1 MAFTMTKFSNIFK
14 SGLHLMQTNQKV
26 CSRFVQSSVGVK
38 EDLSNFDPVQVK
50 LLDEMCIAVDTN
62 DKVIGPRTKKECHLM
77 ENINKGLLHRAFSVF
92 LFNTKGELLLQ
103 QRSDAKIT
111 FPGYYTNTCCSHPL
125 YIDSELEEIKALGV
139 KRAAQRR
146 LSIELGIEQDAIA
159 APEFLYMTRIIYT
172 APSDEKW
179 GEREIDYV
187 LFVQKDVEINPNPN
201 EVKECVYLTR
211 ENLRDFLDGGQ
222 KKGYKIT
229 PCHCVIIKL
238 SMPLNNAMKKV
249 HKERCVS
256 FHNVLSCVLHCLFL
270 SYL

>member
-1 MAFTMTKFSNIFK
+1 MTKFSNILK
-14 SGLHLMQTNQKV
+14 SGLRLMQTNQKV

-125 YIDSELEEIKALGV
+125 YIDSELEEIKNPFGFLKKSCSEG
-139 KRAAQRR
+139 
-146 LSIELGIEQDAIA
+146 IA

-187 LFVQKDVEINPNPN
+187 LVVQKDVEINPNPN
-201 EVKECVYLTR
+201 EVKECVYLSR

-222 KKGYKIT
+222 RK
-229 PCHCVIIKL
+229 VIKSPLGL
-238 SMPLNNAMKKV
+238 S
-249 HKERCVS
+249 
-256 FHNVLSCVLHCLFL
+256 
-270 SYL
+270 

>member
-1 MAFTMTKFSNIFK
+1 MASTLTKISNILK
-14 SGLHLMQTNQKV
+14 SGLSSVQANQKI
-26 CSRFVQSSVGVK
+26 CSRSIQSSVGIK
-38 EDLSNFDPVQVK
+38 EDLSSFDPVQVK

-62 DKVIGPRTKKECHLM
+62 DNVIGPRTKKECHLM

-92 LFNTKGELLLQ
+92 LFNKKGELLLQ

-111 FPGYYTNTCCSHPL
+111 FPGYFTNTCCSHPL

-146 LSIELGIEQDAIA
+146 LNIELGIDPDSIA
-159 APEFLYMTRIIYT
+159 AHEFLYMTRIIYT

-187 LFVQKDVEINPNPN
+187 LCVKKDVEIDPNPN
-201 EVKECVYLTR
+201 EVKECMYLSR
-211 ENLRDFLDGGQ
+211 ENLKPFLDGVQ

-229 PCHCVIIKL
+229 PWFKL
-238 SMPLNNAMKKV
+238 IAESLLPKYWDNLDNLKPLRD
-249 HKERCVS
+249 HKTI
-256 FHNVLSCVLHCLFL
+256 HALK
-270 SYL
+270 